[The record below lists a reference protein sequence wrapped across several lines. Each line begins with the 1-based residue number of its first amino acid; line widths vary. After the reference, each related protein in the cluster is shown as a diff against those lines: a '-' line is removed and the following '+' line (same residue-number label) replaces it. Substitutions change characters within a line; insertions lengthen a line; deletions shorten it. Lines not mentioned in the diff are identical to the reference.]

1 MRVAYKAMIDEG
13 GRQERQKQ
21 TREQESQ
28 DEKRIFDKSIDIYHK
43 YTVLKGEEK
52 KSITGDF

>member
-1 MRVAYKAMIDEG
+1 MIDEG